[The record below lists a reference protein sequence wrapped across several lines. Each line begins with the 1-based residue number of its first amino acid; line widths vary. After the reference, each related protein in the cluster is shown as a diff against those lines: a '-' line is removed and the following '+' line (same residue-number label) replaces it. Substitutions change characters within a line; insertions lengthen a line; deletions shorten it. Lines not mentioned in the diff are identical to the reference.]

1 MMLRSSLI
9 QSRSHMYEY
18 EATNRIRFT
27 RIQSARSPDEYTQHT
42 HLSFLILSVGFDG
55 LLSCPGRSKA
65 KTFKSH
71 ISNDSSIFFITHTHT
86 LAFSVSLRLIS
97 FIFILLVSVFTHHVN
112 FSSFLHF
119 STASSSVSKWSPAF
133 LPNGYR
139 RIKKKIIFAE
149 LYMSQRIRGKSA
161 LNPANFI
168 YEFSICMLVDNNQ
181 MDRSNKNDDSNNN
194 DHHDNN
200 ININDDNGNDD
211 DEMV

>member
-1 MMLRSSLI
+1 MNMKRQTVYGSLAYN
-9 QSRSHMYEY
+9 QLVHPM
-18 EATNRIRFT
+18 N
-27 RIQSARSPDEYTQHT
+27 T
-42 HLSFLILSVGFDG
+42 HSTHISLFSFFLSVLTVCSRVPVVRKLK
-55 LLSCPGRSKA
+55 LLN
-65 KTFKSH
+65 H
-71 ISNDSSIFFITHTHT
+71 IFPMILPYFSSHTHT